1 MAETSGQMAATG
13 TYPHPMS
20 ATTSATA
27 SDRPS
32 GPADDP
38 ITREPTTGSS
48 RSVHG
53 ACHHDCPDSCGWTV
67 TVDDSGSS
75 PVAIRLR
82 GNPDHPFSKGELCPK
97 VNRFLDRVHSPD
109 RILHPLRR
117 VGPKGSG
124 EFEQISWDA
133 ALAEIAERLHRII
146 DTHGGE
152 ALLPYSDAGNQSLLS
167 MFGSGGRFF
176 NHLGATQL
184 VRAICGPT
192 VGAGIRMTNGS
203 GAGLEA
209 TEMVHSRLIVLW
221 GTNTRLTNRHLWPT
235 IEAARGAGARLVVI
249 DPIRTL
255 TADAVD
261 EARGDRFIQPLP
273 GTDTAMLLAM
283 MHVIIRDGLTDD
295 EWIRDHTLGFDEL
308 RDAVAD
314 WTPERAA
321 AVCGLDAAEIEQL
334 AVDVATTRPTALRT
348 LIGAEHHEHG
358 AMFFRTLACL
368 PALTGAWRDQG
379 GGLSRSV
386 GHWTE
391 SQIDMAALARPDL
404 MSTGADGHEPR
415 TVNMSRLGSVL
426 TDLDPAIHAMI
437 VWNCN
442 PIVTTPNAEL
452 IRAGLVRDDLFTVV
466 HEQFL
471 TDTARYADIVLPA
484 TTQIEADDIVFPWGH
499 LWVTYN
505 AAAVR
510 PLGEACNNTELFR
523 RISTAMELDEPS
535 LFDDDETLMRD
546 ALPTID
552 LDELRREGWLR
563 APYPADG
570 RPYGDPSGAT
580 PFATDS
586 GRVEFASDRLEAI
599 GQPRVPTF
607 VAAHESLGG
616 DLDLRTR
623 FGFQLLTPK
632 FHTRF
637 LNSGYAQLPKHGPVE
652 GGPFVEL
659 CASDAAAL
667 GLAEGDLARVANDR
681 AVVEVPVRVTARLRP
696 GVVAIPFGWWEQ
708 HHRDGR
714 VGNALTNDTLTD
726 WGGGVAFSD
735 TLVSVE
741 RVTGRDEPVASD
753 SASAPST
760 RSPDTPSPST
770 SLPAA
775 PPPPTPATSR

>member
-1 MAETSGQMAATG
+1 M
-13 TYPHPMS
+13 
-20 ATTSATA
+20 TTRT
-27 SDRPS
+27 
-32 GPADDP
+32 
-38 ITREPTTGSS
+38 
-48 RSVHG
+48 VHG

-67 TVDDSGSS
+67 TVDHSGPA
-75 PVAIRLR
+75 PVAVKLR
-82 GNPDHPFSKGELCPK
+82 GNPDHPFSQGELCPK

-124 EFEQISWDA
+124 DFEQISWA
-133 ALAEIAERLHRII
+133 EALDEIATRLHDVI

-167 MFGSGGRFF
+167 MFGAGSRFF

-184 VRAICGPT
+184 ERAICGVT
-192 VGAGIRMTNGS
+192 VGAGTAMTNGS
-203 GAGLEA
+203 GASLEA

-235 IEAARGAGARLVVI
+235 IEAARADGARIVVI

-255 TADAVD
+255 TAEAVD
-261 EARGDRFIQPLP
+261 PRRGDRFVQPLP

-295 EWIRDHTLGFDEL
+295 EWITAHTTGFDEL
-308 RDAVAD
+308 RDAVAE

-321 AVCGLDAAEIEQL
+321 EVCGVDAEIIEAL

-348 LIGAEHHEHG
+348 LIGPEHHENG

-368 PALTGAWRDQG
+368 PALTGAWRDRG
-379 GGLSRSV
+379 GGYSRSV
-386 GHWTE
+386 GFWTE
-391 SQIDMAALARPDL
+391 STIDHGALSRPDL
-404 MSTGADGHEPR
+404 IPTGATGEQPR

-442 PIVTTPNAEL
+442 PLVTVPNAEL
-452 IRAGLVRDDLFTVV
+452 IRRGLARDDLFTVV
-466 HEQFL
+466 HEQFV

-484 TTQIEADDIVFPWGH
+484 TTQIEADDVVFPWGH

-505 AAAVR
+505 EAAIA

-523 RISTAMELDEPS
+523 RIAAAMQLDEAS
-535 LFDDDETLMRD
+535 LYDDDETLMRS

-552 LDELRREGWLR
+552 LDELRREQWLR
-563 APYPADG
+563 ARYPDDG
-570 RPYGDPSGAT
+570 RPFGEPGGAT
-580 PFATDS
+580 PFPTDS
-586 GRVEFASDRLEAI
+586 GKVEFASARLEAI

-607 VAAHESLGG
+607 VAPRESLGG
-616 DLDLRTR
+616 DEALTSR
-623 FGFQLLTPK
+623 FPIQLLTPK
-632 FHTRF
+632 HHSRF
-637 LNSGYAQLPKHGPVE
+637 LNSGYAHLPKHGPAE

-659 CASDAAAL
+659 CGPDGEAI
-667 GLAEGDLARVANDR
+667 GLADGDLARVENDR
-681 AVVEVPVRVTARLRP
+681 ASIEVVVRISERMRP
-696 GVVAIPFGWWEQ
+696 GVAAIPFGWWGD

-714 VGNALTNDTLTD
+714 VANALTSDTLTD

-735 TLVSVE
+735 TLVAI
-741 RVTGRDEPVASD
+741 TPVD
-753 SASAPST
+753 
-760 RSPDTPSPST
+760 
-770 SLPAA
+770 AA
-775 PPPPTPATSR
+775 P